1 MNTAELTRED
11 FRKGFGLLK
20 RSRVIMIIGIVM
32 MALFVIS
39 LFVTIIVFMTI
50 GLDKPIAFC
59 LSTTVIL
66 MSVSLGTLPVGLP
79 SYIRYKKNIKE
90 INAFIDKVGE
100 QNFMYEIRN
109 AVYYSNFH
117 NGAGEII
124 TRSFVIDLDRM
135 AMFTADI
142 SFVVVECIGE
152 IFLTRPKYPQPSVR
166 IHTLSNKT
174 QEFMWRKYMD
184 MMQFQPVMNALYRAN
199 PSIMFGNTPE
209 IRAEHQR
216 RIQAYSMMKN

>member
-1 MNTAELTRED
+1 MKTNELTIED
-11 FRKGFGLLK
+11 FRKGFGLVK
-20 RSRVIMIIGIVM
+20 RWRITMIIGIVT

-39 LFVTIIVFMTI
+39 LIITISVFMANGIDSIFIVF
-50 GLDKPIAFC
+50 
-59 LSTTVIL
+59 STSAILL
-66 MSVSLGTLPVGLP
+66 MSVCLGTFPNGLHG
-79 SYIRYKKNIKE
+79 YIKHRKYANE
-90 INAFIDKVGE
+90 ICAFIDKVGE

-142 SFVVVECIGE
+142 SFVVVECMGE

-166 IHTLSNKT
+166 IYTLSNKT

-216 RIQAYSMMKN
+216 RIQAYSVMKR